1 MCVCACEREE
11 APDTLMGLSYI
22 ILTESSH
29 FFGQV
34 STKSPK
40 QGAVGQK
47 VKRGAA
53 SHGVEGKR
61 VDSRWEAGHVTHLLF
76 PVGSHGD
83 RAHPAAGWR

>member
-1 MCVCACEREE
+1 MCAWEE
-11 APDTLMGLSYI
+11 TADTGRLSSI
-22 ILTESSH
+22 ILTECSH

-34 STKSPK
+34 SAKSPK
-40 QGAVGQK
+40 QAAVGQK

-83 RAHPAAGWR
+83 RALPAAGPR